1 MRSRRR
7 QRNPALLSLIGSLD
21 LDFVL
26 WDLGFRVYG
35 LEFMVQGLKL
45 GVWGMGFRV

>member
-1 MRSRRR
+1 MTSRRR
-7 QRNPALLSLIGSLD
+7 QLDPGLPSLIGSLD

-26 WDLGFRVYG
+26 WDLGFRVHG